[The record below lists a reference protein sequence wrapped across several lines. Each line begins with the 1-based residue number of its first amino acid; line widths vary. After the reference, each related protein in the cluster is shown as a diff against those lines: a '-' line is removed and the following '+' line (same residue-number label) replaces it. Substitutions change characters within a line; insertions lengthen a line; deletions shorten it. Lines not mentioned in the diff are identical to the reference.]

1 MLQEPTNSASFQK
14 TLPFSRKTSSWR
26 PPPKNATEPARK
38 QQKYKGDPQKQPKTL
53 ESSTGEPIHP
63 LYKTDHEILRL
74 KQLSENSTPT
84 LRQNAIFLRFPQQ
97 SYACFGT
104 FATPLAK
111 NVKKHQKRPATRG
124 HRYPLRGQKHC
135 KTSVLA
141 LEGLWGRAWG
151 TDSGDTTLKRH

>member
-1 MLQEPTNSASFQK
+1 MLQEPTNSASFQE

-26 PPPKNATEPARK
+26 PPPKNATEPDRK

-53 ESSTGEPIHP
+53 ESSTGEPIQP
-63 LYKTDHEILRL
+63 FRKSEQGELRL
-74 KQLSENSTPT
+74 KQLFENSTPT
-84 LRQNAIFLRFPQQ
+84 LRQNAIFLRFSQR
-97 SYACFGT
+97 SSACFGT

-111 NVKKHQKRPATRG
+111 NAKKHQKGPATSR
-124 HRYPLRGQKHC
+124 HRYPLRGHSHC

-151 TDSGDTTLKRH
+151 TDSIDTALNS

>member
-97 SYACFGT
+97 CCACFGT
-104 FATPLAK
+104 FATPLAE
-111 NVKKHQKRPATRG
+111 NAKKSQKRPAKRG
-124 HRYPLRGQKHC
+124 HRYPLRGQKHS

-141 LEGLWGRAWG
+141 LGSLWGRAGG
-151 TDSGDTTLKRH
+151 TDSGDTALKT

>member
-1 MLQEPTNSASFQK
+1 MPQEPTNSVTFQK
-14 TLPFSRKTSSWR
+14 TLPFLRKTSSWR

-84 LRQNAIFLRFPQQ
+84 LRQNAIFLRFPQR
-97 SYACFGT
+97 SSACFGT

-111 NVKKHQKRPATRG
+111 NAKKHQKGFATRG
-124 HRYPLRGQKHC
+124 HRYPLRGQKHS

-141 LEGLWGRAWG
+141 LGSLWGRAGG
-151 TDSGDTTLKRH
+151 TDSGDTALKS